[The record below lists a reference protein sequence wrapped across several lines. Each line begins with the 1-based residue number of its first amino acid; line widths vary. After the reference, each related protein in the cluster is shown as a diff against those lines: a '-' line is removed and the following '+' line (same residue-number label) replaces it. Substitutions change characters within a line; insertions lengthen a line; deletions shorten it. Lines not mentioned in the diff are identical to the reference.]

1 MKEGTRRI
9 FLWLLPSLAGVLL
22 TLYPYLL
29 TGVPY
34 GTDQWGELRNAEQI
48 LAHSPVA
55 LGVAPQF
62 DRSNIFWPGVS
73 LLEVTFSLVF
83 RVEPINSIPIVV
95 AASSFLTTTLFYLIV
110 EKLSKGS
117 VAASISSLLLVGASF
132 YIISEASASKQTLAF
147 SFFMLGIF
155 LAVCSSK
162 FDWKTFS
169 LFGIV
174 SLALAITHH
183 VTTLILLAVL
193 LSTSIVFAGIR
204 IRYSSVKI
212 SNPVSLAL
220 IVTLVTV
227 FYFAFYASTGWYGLK
242 LPIEAGT
249 FLSLLSFGAVAVAPV
264 LYYSLSKPRSLV
276 PIEEM
281 IILVGGIVIFLVGTR
296 THVIPLAPVLPSEII
311 VFAIP
316 YFVVGFLSLIGHR
329 VMQARMSRTSFA
341 FLASWVGAIVG
352 LEGFAI
358 FSGIT
363 GSVVFVYRLFIF
375 LYPGLAALAGIALTS
390 IFVLRKSGIKWM
402 KPVVALTVLI
412 IAGFGAYT
420 SLSGVVG
427 GNNIL
432 GGHWSYQSSE
442 MSGETWTKTY
452 IPSGSVLSGD
462 STIFYLFNDYAH
474 VNMTSPA
481 SLSLYAYLSGLTNS
495 GRPALLATYSLMSQD
510 GFVTYTGYG
519 LPLPG
524 NWYGKLENS
533 TSVVYSNGNI
543 VLWKSD

>member
-9 FLWLLPSLAGVLL
+9 LLWLLPSLVGVLL

-281 IILVGGIVIFLVGTR
+281 IILVGGIVIFFGRDQDACDTLGAC
-296 THVIPLAPVLPSEII
+296 LA
-311 VFAIP
+311 
-316 YFVVGFLSLIGHR
+316 
-329 VMQARMSRTSFA
+329 
-341 FLASWVGAIVG
+341 
-352 LEGFAI
+352 
-358 FSGIT
+358 
-363 GSVVFVYRLFIF
+363 
-375 LYPGLAALAGIALTS
+375 
-390 IFVLRKSGIKWM
+390 K
-402 KPVVALTVLI
+402 
-412 IAGFGAYT
+412 
-420 SLSGVVG
+420 
-427 GNNIL
+427 
-432 GGHWSYQSSE
+432 
-442 MSGETWTKTY
+442 
-452 IPSGSVLSGD
+452 
-462 STIFYLFNDYAH
+462 
-474 VNMTSPA
+474 
-481 SLSLYAYLSGLTNS
+481 
-495 GRPALLATYSLMSQD
+495 
-510 GFVTYTGYG
+510 
-519 LPLPG
+519 
-524 NWYGKLENS
+524 
-533 TSVVYSNGNI
+533 
-543 VLWKSD
+543 